1 MVEGSFLRLRTV
13 HSHRGPNSGDRV
25 KSFPASNAAYEKWLA
40 QRLGGE
46 RVRGDLLYKREKI
59 ATDPFTFLR
68 GTYWRW
74 SEIIPTLCPELT
86 DAPSL
91 LAIGDVHLENYG
103 IWRDADE
110 RLVWGLND
118 FDEAAVMPY
127 ALDVVRLAVSALL
140 ADRTGGLSAR
150 EICNVLLAGYR
161 GALSDPR
168 PIVLER
174 DFEELRT
181 WILSREESRKK
192 FWGNLEALPKKPAP
206 PRYVE
211 VIKSTLPD
219 PDMPFRTAR
228 RRAGV
233 GSLGRPR
240 WVAMGEWCGGPVV
253 REAKALLPS
262 AWNLSH
268 APQDRSIRTAELM
281 AGPHRAPDPSLKVA
295 DNIVVRRLAPH
306 ARKLELGA
314 RVRSSLS
321 TEILRLMAF
330 EIGNLHAADPK
341 IAHTIETDLA
351 RRPEG
356 WLRSAV
362 KRAAAQTRRDW
373 EDWSLHLQA
382 RRRPR

>member
-1 MVEGSFLRLRTV
+1 MEKA
-13 HSHRGPNSGDRV
+13 GDCTLASEIQFEERV
-25 KSFPASNAAYEKWLA
+25 KSFPASNAAYEKWLTE
-40 QRLGGE
+40 RLGGE

-59 ATDPFTFLR
+59 AGDAFTFLR

-74 SEIIPTLCPELT
+74 SETVLTLCPELA

-91 LAIGDVHLENYG
+91 PAIGDVHLENYG

-127 ALDVVRLAVSALL
+127 TLDLARLAASALL
-140 ADRTGGLSAR
+140 ADPTGGLSAR

-161 GALSDPR
+161 DGLSDPR
-168 PIVLER
+168 PVILER
-174 DFEELRT
+174 DFEDLRT
-181 WILSREESRKK
+181 WILSREESREK
-192 FWGNLEALPKKPAP
+192 FWGNLEALLKKPAP
-206 PRYVE
+206 PRYVA

-219 PDMPFRTAR
+219 PDMPLRTAH

-240 WVAMGEWCGGPVV
+240 WVAMGEWRGGPVV

-268 APQDRSIRTAELM
+268 APHDRSIRVAELI
-281 AGPHRAPDPSLKVA
+281 ASPHRAPDPSQRVA
-295 DNIVVRRLAPH
+295 DDIVVRRLAPH
-306 ARKLELGA
+306 ARKLELGPKT
-314 RVRSSLS
+314 RSSLS
-321 TEILRLMAF
+321 TRILRLMAF
-330 EIGNLHAADPK
+330 EIGNLHAADAR
-341 IAHTIETDLA
+341 IVRGIEADLA
-351 RRPEG
+351 RRLEG

-362 KRAAAQTRRDW
+362 KRAAAQTRSDW
-373 EDWSLHLQA
+373 EDWRLHLQT
-382 RRRPR
+382 RRGPR